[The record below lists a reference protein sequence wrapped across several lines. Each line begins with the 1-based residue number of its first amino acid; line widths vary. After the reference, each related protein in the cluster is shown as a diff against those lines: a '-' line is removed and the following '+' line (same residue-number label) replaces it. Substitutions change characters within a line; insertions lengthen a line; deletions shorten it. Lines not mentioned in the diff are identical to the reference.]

1 MLRQL
6 AILTT
11 MWPLTLAWNKM
22 CHSFLWNLLRLKN
35 LNKNR
40 LSNTLTK
47 AHVIIALLFLFFLF
61 FLLLL
66 LFGLLSTATSTTSSR
81 CSNSSRSSWS
91 NVADQSTKI
100 LTWKGVVIT
109 SSPSQHTQTETL
121 SPCGSSKYKQ
131 TLQGEGELQIWLHW
145 RGGLYIE
152 VESQCTSTQVTMC
165 DKAKTR
171 LRCFSVVHFTC
182 FIDPDAKLDY
192 WYLDMYTASTAVSG
206 ESLLAIFGKW
216 MTVIVS
222 TGLPSAL
229 TKQHIIISHHYLH
242 QQGQTCMLTI

>member
-22 CHSFLWNLLRLKN
+22 CHSFLWNLLWLKN
-35 LNKNR
+35 LNKTR

-109 SSPSQHTQTETL
+109 SSPSQHTQRETL

-131 TLQGEGELQIWLHW
+131 TLQGEGGTTNSVTLERWAVHRGWIAVYKYTGYHVWQSKNSVKMFFSGAFHMLYRPWCKTWLLVLRHVHSFNSSIWWIFTSNIWQMNDCYCEHW
-145 RGGLYIE
+145 
-152 VESQCTSTQVTMC
+152 TT
-165 DKAKTR
+165 
-171 LRCFSVVHFTC
+171 
-182 FIDPDAKLDY
+182 
-192 WYLDMYTASTAVSG
+192 
-206 ESLLAIFGKW
+206 
-216 MTVIVS
+216 
-222 TGLPSAL
+222 
-229 TKQHIIISHHYLH
+229 
-242 QQGQTCMLTI
+242 